1 MKYKEFNAGKVDQ
14 INDGEMKAVEI
25 DKENKILITKVNN
38 KIFAIGSNCTHYGA
52 PLDEGVLFEDKI
64 ICPWHHAC
72 FSAKNGDLIEPPAL
86 DSLPNYEVKIKND
99 EIIVMLPEEL
109 KASRTP
115 SMSKRDKG
123 NLVTNVII
131 GGGAAGNSAAQAMRE
146 AGYTGGI
153 TIITQEN
160 RIPYDRPNLS
170 KDYLSGEAEEEWMPL
185 RPKEFYDDN
194 DINIVYQEKVAGI
207 NKAKKVVILENED
220 EISYNKLLIASGGSP
235 IKLNIPGSNLTNIFY
250 LRSHDDSDNIIE
262 AANNESKIAI
272 IGSSFIA
279 LEAADSLRKR
289 LNADIT
295 VIGLEDVPFKNV
307 FGEEIGNMIKSLHEK
322 NGIKF
327 KLKNG
332 AEKFEG
338 KTKVEKV
345 ILKNGESLDVDIVL
359 VGIGVKPATS
369 FMSDFDLGKNG
380 SINVNKYFE
389 VEENIYAAGDIVNFH
404 NSVTNTQMRI
414 EHWRTAEQQGRIA
427 GFNMAGVKT
436 EFKSVPFF
444 WTAQAG
450 TTLRYVGHAEKWNDI
465 IIWGDIKSQKFI
477 SFYFQDDMLL
487 AAAACG
493 NNKEMDA
500 IEALMI
506 MNKVPSKQQI
516 KNKSIN
522 LLQLIK

>member
-1 MKYKEFNAGKVDQ
+1 MKYKEFNAGKIDQ
-14 INDGEMKAVEI
+14 LNDGEMKAVKI

-52 PLDEGVLFEDKI
+52 PLDEGVLFENRI

-86 DSLPNYEVKIKND
+86 DSLPNYEIKIKND

-207 NKAKKVVILENED
+207 NKSKKVVILENED

-250 LRSHDDSDNIIE
+250 LRSHDDSDDIIE

-272 IGSSFIA
+272 IGASFIA

-327 KLKNG
+327 K
-332 AEKFEG
+332 
-338 KTKVEKV
+338 TKKRRRK
-345 ILKNGESLDVDIVL
+345 I
-359 VGIGVKPATS
+359 
-369 FMSDFDLGKNG
+369 
-380 SINVNKYFE
+380 
-389 VEENIYAAGDIVNFH
+389 
-404 NSVTNTQMRI
+404 
-414 EHWRTAEQQGRIA
+414 
-427 GFNMAGVKT
+427 
-436 EFKSVPFF
+436 
-444 WTAQAG
+444 
-450 TTLRYVGHAEKWNDI
+450 
-465 IIWGDIKSQKFI
+465 
-477 SFYFQDDMLL
+477 
-487 AAAACG
+487 
-493 NNKEMDA
+493 
-500 IEALMI
+500 
-506 MNKVPSKQQI
+506 
-516 KNKSIN
+516 
-522 LLQLIK
+522 